1 MLQKKLSMKN
11 ILILGSSGQIGS
23 HLVNFLKNKKYNV
36 LKFDIKR
43 NKQEDLR
50 LSKNSLLKNYIIK
63 SDYVFFLAFDVGG
76 SRYLQKY
83 QESYQFI
90 KNNLDL
96 MTKTFELLKKYN
108 KKFLFASSQMS
119 NMSYSNYG
127 ILKLIGEKISKT
139 TNGLIVKFWNVYGV
153 EKDISKSHV
162 ITDFVLM
169 AIKNKKIKML
179 TDGNEFRDF
188 LYADDCCEGLEIAM
202 RNHSKFVKQG
212 VSIDIASGK
221 ETKILNIAKIIQKI
235 FKNKN
240 VNIKIQAKKSKDLIQ
255 VNKRNRVNKYFL
267 KFWRPKT
274 NLHEG
279 INSII
284 NYYNK

>member
-1 MLQKKLSMKN
+1 MKN

>member
-1 MLQKKLSMKN
+1 MKN

-188 LYADDCCEGLEIAM
+188 LYADDCCAGLEIAM
-202 RNHSKFVKQG
+202 KNHAKFVKQK

-221 ETKILNIAKIIQKI
+221 ETKILNIAKTIQKI

-240 VNIKIQAKKSKDLIQ
+240 IDIKIQAKKSKDLIQ
-255 VNKRNRVNKYFL
+255 VNRRNRVSKYFF
-267 KFWRPKT
+267 KFWEPKT
-274 NLHEG
+274 NLHDG
-279 INSII
+279 INNII
-284 NYYNK
+284 NYYKK

>member
-1 MLQKKLSMKN
+1 MKN
-11 ILILGSSGQIGS
+11 VLILGSSGQIGS
-23 HLVNFLKNKKYNV
+23 HLVNFLKKKKYNV
-36 LKFDIKR
+36 SEFDIER
-43 NKQEDLR
+43 NKKEDLR
-50 LSKNSLLKNYIIK
+50 LHNNSMLKRKIAK
-63 SDYVFFLAFDVGG
+63 ADYVFFLAFDVGG

-96 MTKTFELLKKYN
+96 MSKTFELLKKFN

-127 ILKLIGEKISKT
+127 VLKFIGEKISQT

-169 AIKNKKIKML
+169 ALKNKKIKML
-179 TDGNEFRDF
+179 TDGNESRDF

-202 RNHSKFVKQG
+202 KNHIKLIKQG
-212 VSIDIASGK
+212 VSINIASGK
-221 ETKILNIAKIIQKI
+221 ETKIINIARIVKKI
-235 FKNKN
+235 FKKEN
-240 VNIKIQAKKSKDLIQ
+240 VDIKIQIKKSKDLIQ
-255 VNKRNRVNKYFL
+255 INKRNKMDKYFL
-267 KFWRPKT
+267 KFWKPKT
-274 NLHEG
+274 NLQDG
-279 INSII
+279 IGKIV
-284 NYYNK
+284 NYYKK

>member
-1 MLQKKLSMKN
+1 MKN

-23 HLVNFLKNKKYNV
+23 HLVNFLKNKNYSV
-36 LKFDIKR
+36 SKFDIER
-43 NKQEDLR
+43 NKKEDLR
-50 LSKNSLLKNYIIK
+50 LSKNFLLKKKILKADYI
-63 SDYVFFLAFDVGG
+63 FFLAFDVGG

-127 ILKLIGEKISKT
+127 ILKLIGEKISQT

-188 LYADDCCEGLEIAM
+188 LYADDCCAGLEIAM
-202 RNHSKFVKQG
+202 KNHAKFVKQK

-221 ETKILNIAKIIQKI
+221 ETKILNIAKTIQKI

-240 VNIKIQAKKSKDLIQ
+240 IDIKIQAKKSKDLIQ
-255 VNKRNRVNKYFL
+255 VNRRNRVSKYFF
-267 KFWRPKT
+267 KFWEPKT

-279 INSII
+279 INNII
-284 NYYNK
+284 NYYKK

>member
-1 MLQKKLSMKN
+1 MKN

-127 ILKLIGEKISKT
+127 ILKLIGEKMSQT

>member
-1 MLQKKLSMKN
+1 MKN

-36 LKFDIKR
+36 LKFDIER
-43 NKQEDLR
+43 NKKEDLR
-50 LSKNSLLKNYIIK
+50 LSKNSLLKKYILK

-96 MTKTFELLKKYN
+96 MRKTFELLKKYN

-139 TNGLIVKFWNVYGV
+139 TNGLIVKFWNV
-153 EKDISKSHV
+153 
-162 ITDFVLM
+162 F
-169 AIKNKKIKML
+169 
-179 TDGNEFRDF
+179 
-188 LYADDCCEGLEIAM
+188 
-202 RNHSKFVKQG
+202 
-212 VSIDIASGK
+212 
-221 ETKILNIAKIIQKI
+221 
-235 FKNKN
+235 
-240 VNIKIQAKKSKDLIQ
+240 
-255 VNKRNRVNKYFL
+255 
-267 KFWRPKT
+267 
-274 NLHEG
+274 
-279 INSII
+279 I
-284 NYYNK
+284 NYIF